1 MRTLGLIG
9 GKSWKSTAVC
19 YRLIN
24 QQVARR
30 LGGLHSAPL
39 LLHIAGAA
47 GAALRA
53 AGLRQAAGADAM
65 ILGCTETGMLIDA
78 RCSPLPVF
86 DTTELHAAAAVQW
99 MLEPA

>member
-9 GKSWKSTAVC
+9 GMSWESTAVC

-39 LLHIAGAA
+39 LLHVADAA
-47 GAALRA
+47 GAAL
-53 AGLRQAAGADAM
+53 QAAGADAV
-65 ILGCTETGMLIDA
+65 ILGCTEIGMRIDA